1 MRVKIYQIDF
11 ERDKGRAKFL
21 SMEGLEKF
29 TGSSTVDPNIYQEVF
44 SGELDPMGLEEIYIC
59 FNQEGHP
66 LHRGH
71 SMSVSDVVVID
82 PNSVPFLVGEISGS
96 YPGGARFTAKYT
108 DLIEYNLA
116 IESLRAEGA
125 EFEAHDMVGLK
136 IPAAES
142 GAFFCDSVGFEKIEF
157 DESLTH
163 KPENLLRIVYV
174 EPHKKPFVAEVQDDL
189 KMLQK
194 AVGGLIEPIYPG
206 DGTIIVGNEEAKL
219 MGLEGNRHFHDD
231 ILTGPFFVCGD
242 AGENFRSLT
251 DEEVTTYMNRF
262 VEPENISQ
270 EEVQSTMGYAIFGFQ
285 EGGM

>member
-29 TGSSTVDPNIYQEVF
+29 TGSNKVNPDIYQEVF
-44 SGELDPMGLEEIYIC
+44 SGELDPMGLEEIYVR
-59 FNQEGHP
+59 FNREGHP

-82 PNSVPFLVGEISGS
+82 PDSVPFLVGEISGS
-96 YPGGARFTAKYT
+96 YPSGTHFTAKYT

-125 EFEAHDMVGLK
+125 EFEAHDMVGMK
-136 IPAAES
+136 IPSEET
-142 GAFFCDSVGFEKIEF
+142 GAFFCDSFGFKKIDF

-174 EPHKKPFVAEVQDDL
+174 EPHKEPFVAEVQDDL

-194 AVGGLIEPIYPG
+194 AVGGRIEPIYPG
-206 DGTIIVGNEEAKL
+206 DGAVVVGNEEAKL
-219 MGLEGNRHFHDD
+219 LGLEGNRHFYDD
-231 ILTGPFFVCGD
+231 ILTGSFFVCGD
-242 AGENFRSLT
+242 ASENFRSLT
-251 DEEVTTYMNRF
+251 DEEVTTYMTLF
-262 VEPENISQ
+262 EEPEDISQ

-285 EGGM
+285 EGGT

>member
-1 MRVKIYQIDF
+1 
-11 ERDKGRAKFL
+11 
-21 SMEGLEKF
+21 MEGLEKF
-29 TGSSTVDPNIYQEVF
+29 TGSSKVNPDIYQEVF
-44 SGELDPMGLEEIYIC
+44 SGELDPMGLEEIYVR
-59 FNQEGHP
+59 FNREGHP

-82 PNSVPFLVGEISGS
+82 PDSVPFLVGEISGS
-96 YPGGARFTAKYT
+96 YPSGTHFTAKYT

-125 EFEAHDMVGLK
+125 EFEAHDMVGMK
-136 IPAAES
+136 IPSAET
-142 GAFFCDSVGFEKIEF
+142 GAFFCDSFGFKKIDF

-174 EPHKKPFVAEVQDDL
+174 EPHKEPFVAEVQDDL

-194 AVGGLIEPIYPG
+194 AVGGRIEPIYPG
-206 DGTIIVGNEEAKL
+206 DGAVVVGNEEAKL
-219 MGLEGNRHFHDD
+219 LGLEGNRHFYDD

-242 AGENFRSLT
+242 AGESFRSLT
-251 DEEVTTYMNRF
+251 DEEVTTYMTLF
-262 VEPENISQ
+262 EEPEDISQ

-285 EGGM
+285 EGGT

>member
-21 SMEGLEKF
+21 DMEGLEKF
-29 TGSSTVDPNIYQEVF
+29 THSSKVDPDIYQEVF
-44 SGELDPMGLEEIYIC
+44 NGELDPMGLEDIYVQ
-59 FNQEGHP
+59 FNREGHP

-82 PNSVPFLVGEISGS
+82 SESVPLLVGQIDGRL
-96 YPGGARFTAKYT
+96 PGGARFSTKYT

-136 IPAAES
+136 VPAAEV
-142 GAFFCDSVGFEKIEF
+142 GAFFCDSFGFKKIDF

-174 EPHKKPFVAEVQDDL
+174 EPHREPFVAEVQDEL
-189 KMLQK
+189 RMLQK

-206 DGTIIVGNEEAKL
+206 DGTIIIGNDEAKL
-219 MGLEGNRHFHDD
+219 LGLEGNRHFYDD

-251 DEEVTTYMNRF
+251 DEEVTTYMTRF
-262 VEPENISQ
+262 AEPEDISQ
-270 EEVQSTMGYAIFGFQ
+270 EEVQAAMGYAIFGFQ

>member
-1 MRVKIYQIDF
+1 MRIKIYQIDF

-21 SMEGLEKF
+21 DMEGLEKF
-29 TGSSTVDPNIYQEVF
+29 THSSKVDPTIYQEVF
-44 SGELDPMGLEEIYIC
+44 NGELDPKGLEDIYAQ
-59 FNQEGHP
+59 FNREGHP

-82 PNSVPFLVGEISGS
+82 PESVPLLVGQIDGRF
-96 YPGGARFTAKYT
+96 PGGARFSTKYT

-136 IPAAES
+136 VPAAEV
-142 GAFFCDSVGFEKIEF
+142 GAFFCDSFGFKKIDF

-174 EPHKKPFVAEVQDDL
+174 EPHREPYVAEVQDDL

-194 AVGGLIEPIYPG
+194 AVGGYIEAIYPEEG
-206 DGTIIVGNEEAKL
+206 IIFVGNEEAKL
-219 MGLEGNRHFHDD
+219 EGLDGNRHYGDC
-231 ILTGPFFVCGD
+231 ILAGPFFVCGD
-242 AGENFRSLT
+242 AGKNFRSLT
-251 DEEVTTYMNRF
+251 DEEVTTYMARF
-262 VEPENISQ
+262 AEPEEISQ
-270 EEVQSTMGYAIFGFQ
+270 EEVKADMGFTIISF
-285 EGGM
+285 

>member
-11 ERDKGRAKFL
+11 ERDKERAKFL

-29 TGSSTVDPNIYQEVF
+29 TGSRKVNPNIYQEVF
-44 SGELDPMGLEEIYIC
+44 SGELDPMGLEEIYVR
-59 FNQEGHP
+59 FNREGHP

-82 PNSVPFLVGEISGS
+82 PDSVPFLVGEISGS

-125 EFEAHDMVGLK
+125 EFEAHDMVGMK
-136 IPAAES
+136 ITSAQT
-142 GAFFCDSVGFEKIEF
+142 GAFFCDSFGFKKIDF
-157 DESLTH
+157 DEALTH
-163 KPENLLRIVYV
+163 KPGNLLRIVYV
-174 EPHKKPFVAEVQDDL
+174 EPHKEPFVAEVQDDL

-194 AVGGLIEPIYPG
+194 AVGGMIEPIYTG
-206 DGTIIVGNEEAKL
+206 DGTIIVGNDEAKL
-219 MGLEGNRHFHDD
+219 LGLEGNRHFYDD

-251 DEEVTTYMNRF
+251 DEEVTTYMTLF
-262 VEPENISQ
+262 EEPEDISQ

-285 EGGM
+285 EGGT

>member
-11 ERDKGRAKFL
+11 ERDKERTKFL

-29 TGSSTVDPNIYQEVF
+29 TGSSKVNPDIYQEVF
-44 SGELDPMGLEEIYIC
+44 SGELDPMGLEEIYVR
-59 FNQEGHP
+59 FNREGHP

-82 PNSVPFLVGEISGS
+82 PDSVPFLVGEISGS
-96 YPGGARFTAKYT
+96 YPSGTHFTAKYT

-125 EFEAHDMVGLK
+125 EFEAHDMVGMK
-136 IPAAES
+136 IPSAET
-142 GAFFCDSVGFEKIEF
+142 GAFFCDSFGFKKIDF

-174 EPHKKPFVAEVQDDL
+174 EPHKEPYVAEVQDDL

-194 AVGGLIEPIYPG
+194 AVGGRIEPISPG
-206 DGTIIVGNEEAKL
+206 DGAVVVGNEEAKL
-219 MGLEGNRHFHDD
+219 LGLEGNRHFYDD

-242 AGENFRSLT
+242 AGESFRSLT
-251 DEEVTTYMNRF
+251 DEEVTTYMTLF
-262 VEPENISQ
+262 EEPEDISQ

-285 EGGM
+285 EGGT

>member
-11 ERDKGRAKFL
+11 ERDKERAKFL
-21 SMEGLEKF
+21 STEGLEKF
-29 TGSSTVDPNIYQEVF
+29 TDSRKVDPNIYQEVF
-44 SGELDPMGLEEIYIC
+44 SGELDPMDLEEIYVR
-59 FNQEGHP
+59 FNREGHP

-82 PNSVPFLVGEISGS
+82 PDSVPFLVGEISGR
-96 YPGGARFTAKYT
+96 YPGGAHFTAKYT
-108 DLIEYNLA
+108 GLIEYNLA
-116 IESLRAEGA
+116 IESLRTEGA
-125 EFEAHDMVGLK
+125 EFEAHDMVGMK
-136 IPAAES
+136 IPSTET
-142 GAFFCDSVGFEKIEF
+142 GAFFCDSFGFKKIDF

-174 EPHKKPFVAEVQDDL
+174 EPHKEPYVSEVQDDL

-206 DGTIIVGNEEAKL
+206 DGTIIVGNEEAKFL
-219 MGLEGNRHFHDD
+219 GLEGNRHFYDD

-251 DEEVTTYMNRF
+251 DEEVTTYMTLF
-262 VEPENISQ
+262 EEPEDISQ
-270 EEVQSTMGYAIFGFQ
+270 EEIQSTMGYAIFGVQ

>member
-11 ERDKGRAKFL
+11 ERDKERTKFL
-21 SMEGLEKF
+21 SMEGLGKF
-29 TGSSTVDPNIYQEVF
+29 TGSSKVNPDIYQEVF
-44 SGELDPMGLEEIYIC
+44 SGELDPMGLEEIYVR
-59 FNQEGHP
+59 FNREGHP

-82 PNSVPFLVGEISGS
+82 PDSVPFLVGEISGS
-96 YPGGARFTAKYT
+96 YPSGTHFTAKYT

-125 EFEAHDMVGLK
+125 EFEAHDMVGMK
-136 IPAAES
+136 IPSAET
-142 GAFFCDSVGFEKIEF
+142 GAFFCDSFGFKKIDF

-174 EPHKKPFVAEVQDDL
+174 EPHKEPFVAEVQDDL

-194 AVGGLIEPIYPG
+194 AVGGRIEPIYPG
-206 DGTIIVGNEEAKL
+206 DGAVVVGNEEAKL
-219 MGLEGNRHFHDD
+219 LGLEGNRHFYDD

-242 AGENFRSLT
+242 AGESFRSLT
-251 DEEVTTYMNRF
+251 DEEVTTYMTLF
-262 VEPENISQ
+262 EEPEDISQ

-285 EGGM
+285 EGGT

>member
-1 MRVKIYQIDF
+1 MRVKIYQIDH
-11 ERDKGRAKFL
+11 RMDKNRVMFANL
-21 SMEGLEKF
+21 ESMKKY
-29 TGSSTVDPNIYQEVF
+29 TGSEKVDPSIYQEVF
-44 SGELDPMGLEEIYIC
+44 NGELEPKGLEELYVQ
-59 FNQEGHP
+59 FNREGHP

-82 PNSVPFLVGEISGS
+82 PDSVPLLVGEIDGRL
-96 YPGGARFTAKYT
+96 PGGARFSTKYT

-136 IPAAES
+136 VPATEV
-142 GAFFCDSVGFEKIEF
+142 GAFFCDSFGFKKIDF

-174 EPHKKPFVAEVQDDL
+174 EPHKEPFVAEVQDEL
-189 KMLQK
+189 RMLQK
-194 AVGGLIEPIYPG
+194 AVGGLIEPIYPEEG
-206 DGTIIVGNEEAKL
+206 IAIVGNEEAKL
-219 MGLEGNRHFHDD
+219 IGLDGNRHFEDD

-242 AGENFRSLT
+242 AGETFRSLT
-251 DEEVTTYMNRF
+251 DEEVTTYMARF
-262 VEPENISQ
+262 AEPEEISD
-270 EEVQSTMGYAIFGFQ
+270 EEVKATMGYAIFGID